1 MPADRM
7 LNAVLH
13 LYQSIHDDRKTDQI
27 LGTTTNLLTTLS
39 NPLNIGV
46 LTSQL
51 LVAPAL
57 WHRRRDNHNRLRA
70 PLRVLG
76 AYNAAAARV
85 RADEKANARHRGPRQ
100 GGGIRSDDWAAAVA
114 RGADDRSPRW
124 RHLLVL
130 AGLLT
135 GMEGG
140 GDSQTGSLS
149 SGLRATLE
157 RAVVTAANLALAT
170 AAADSRADPAVPSA
184 IVLALNYAFP
194 LLSEYNRGE
203 INADALLPLAIDAL
217 IGPDGFEH
225 AAFLGAIDADLKEV
239 GPQLHWGLEAASF
252 ARLQDLETKPMMGG
266 IGPLSKLAAF
276 TIERATDAGAVMAAL
291 ETLLAF
297 SGELLGR
304 WQTNRLSA
312 IDQSEEAV
320 CLTPDALQTTPA
332 LWETLRKTL
341 YSNVTILQ
349 SIVARSLLDP
359 SLRND
364 IIAPKVASN
373 VLRALRNL
381 YFISSRNSNSQ
392 FQVYSFTYLTSL
404 DILAR
409 FPDASV
415 TFLSSTKPRDP
426 GAAPG
431 HPRYHPLNR
440 TLDLF
445 YLNVAEHLPLN
456 IPSPACEDLIVQPA
470 TAYLTQSGP
479 PSHLTVE
486 LFEAAH
492 SAVLSTL
499 SCPHNSALTVKL
511 VPFYIDTLF
520 ASFPSYISTRQFRVA
535 FKTIM
540 QIVSPP
546 FPIAATHPYLSETLL
561 EMVRFRALGAATAP
575 LPETPDAA
583 SSDAAPAPQYVV
595 SEQSSLVL
603 TLIDALPYLPLPLVQ
618 EWMTVTAQTMNAI
631 TDPDMRQPVKDR
643 FLDVLVSG
651 EMDVERAAIGVAW
664 WGTSGGR
671 ELVVA
676 GGPQLAPLMSGAIVE
691 DERASKL

>member
-1 MPADRM
+1 
-7 LNAVLH
+7 
-13 LYQSIHDDRKTDQI
+13 
-27 LGTTTNLLTTLS
+27 
-39 NPLNIGV
+39 
-46 LTSQL
+46 
-51 LVAPAL
+51 
-57 WHRRRDNHNRLRA
+57 
-70 PLRVLG
+70 
-76 AYNAAAARV
+76 
-85 RADEKANARHRGPRQ
+85 
-100 GGGIRSDDWAAAVA
+100 
-114 RGADDRSPRW
+114 
-124 RHLLVL
+124 
-130 AGLLT
+130 
-135 GMEGG
+135 MEGNNSIG
-140 GDSQTGSLS
+140 GSLS

-170 AAADSRADPAVPSA
+170 AAADARSDPVVPSA

-194 LLSEYNRGE
+194 LLSEHNRSE
-203 INADALLPLAIDAL
+203 INSDALLPIAVEAL
-217 IGPDGFEH
+217 IGPEGFEH
-225 AAFLGAIDADLKEV
+225 ASFLAGIDADLKEV
-239 GPQLHWGLEAASF
+239 GAQLHWGLEASSF
-252 ARLQDLETKPMMGG
+252 ARLQDLETKPLMGG

-276 TIERATDAGAVMAAL
+276 AVERATNANAVMTAL
-291 ETLLAF
+291 EALLAF
-297 SGELLGR
+297 TGELLGR
-304 WQTNRLSA
+304 WQANRLSS
-312 IDQSEEAV
+312 IDQSEETV
-320 CLTPDALQTTPA
+320 CLTPDALRTTPA
-332 LWETLRKTL
+332 LWETLRKAL
-341 YSNVTILQ
+341 YSTVTVLQ
-349 SIVARSLLDP
+349 AIVARSLLDP
-359 SLRND
+359 NLRND
-364 IIAPKVASN
+364 IVAPKVAVN

-381 YFISSRNSNSQ
+381 YFISSRNANSQ

-415 TFLSSTKPRDP
+415 SFLSSTRPRDP

-431 HPRYHPLNR
+431 HPLNR

-456 IPSPACEDLIVQPA
+456 MPSPACEDLIVQPA
-470 TAYLTQSGP
+470 TAYLTQAGP

-499 SCPHNSALTVKL
+499 SCPHNGALTVKL

-546 FPIAATHPYLSETLL
+546 FPIAATDPYLSETLL
-561 EMVRFRALGAATAP
+561 EMVRFRALGAATTP

-583 SSDAAPAPQYVV
+583 SSDAAPAPQHVT

-631 TDPDMRQPVKDR
+631 ADPAMRQPVKDR
-643 FLDVLVSG
+643 FLEVLVSG

-664 WGTSGGR
+664 WGTCGGR

-676 GGPQLAPLMSGAIVE
+676 GGPQLAPVMSGAIVE